1 MIVFMGR
8 VFLLGEFDDARDV
21 EHKYF
26 SDRFLKDVVIDVDD
40 IPSIYE
46 DDYLELE
53 DVDAVGKLV
62 DRFVKICKSERIGS
76 LKFCVSARDEL
87 LRISSVLEDST
98 ASMRSFV
105 NPDLKERGFRK
116 VFGSRERT
124 RLLGFIENGLD
135 ELNEEIERRSFFE
148 GGY

>member
-1 MIVFMGR
+1 MFDMGSF
-8 VFLLGEFDDARDV
+8 VDAGDV
-21 EHKYF
+21 SFKFF
-26 SDRFLKDVVIDVDD
+26 SDRLYKNVDICVDD
-40 IPSIYE
+40 IVTIYE
-46 DDYLELE
+46 DDYLEPQ
-53 DVDAVGKLV
+53 DVDVVGRLV
-62 DRFVKICKSERIGS
+62 ERFVKICSNDRIGS